1 MRTGSYTKAKFRG
14 EREKE
19 FAWFGLLSNL
29 PGFSVSAARA
39 ARAVREAVE
48 SGRRVCTISLA
59 AKAAIVADALTPD
72 LMRNVMR
79 GVSQY
84 LLPHDIQDEE
94 KPGYEIMPS
103 LGKLF
108 HALTTLGRRAARE
121 YHQPFRPSPA
131 PQNV

>member
-1 MRTGSYTKAKFRG
+1 MSMPDTTPMSEPPRRFEVFTGA
-14 EREKE
+14 
-19 FAWFGLLSNL
+19 
-29 PGFSVSAARA
+29 
-39 ARAVREAVE
+39 
-48 SGRRVCTISLA
+48 GRRRIWSEA
-59 AKAAIVADALTPD
+59 EKAAIVADALTPD